1 MLKVTRTGCTLFSSN
16 LHFVCVNLQ
25 TLNIQSVCVM
35 FALVALCVC
44 YLDFLLNVSCLEIE

>member
-1 MLKVTRTGCTLFSSN
+1 MLKVTCTGCTLFSSN

-44 YLDFLLNVSCLEIE
+44 YLDFLINVSCLEIE